1 MTPPSTGVAFVA
13 DDANPRAV
21 EAARELRR
29 EHRFVAPETADVLVV
44 VGGDGFM
51 LRQLHRALL
60 ERDDVA
66 LYGLNRGTVG
76 FLMNTYRP
84 DRLMERIA
92 AAETT
97 VVHPIELTAADPS
110 GRDHREL
117 AINEI
122 ALLRSSPQSARLALH
137 VDGDTVLEELTGDGM
152 IVATSAGSTAYNRS
166 AGGPVVPLDAEL
178 LAVTPLAGFLPRG
191 WSGALLSASAHLTID
206 NLDPDKRP
214 VTATADG
221 RQLPEVVRVEV
232 RTRLD
237 LPLRLLFDP
246 GHGLE
251 RRILEEQF
259 RG

>member
-1 MTPPSTGVAFVA
+1 MVTAAGGIGLLA
-13 DDANPRAV
+13 DDANPRATEV
-21 EAARELRR
+21 ADELRR
-29 EHRFVAPETADVLVV
+29 EHRFEDPGAADVLVA

-51 LRQLHRALL
+51 LRQLHRVLTD
-60 ERDDVA
+60 RDDVA
-66 LYGLNRGTVG
+66 LYGVNRGTVG

-84 DRLMERIA
+84 DGLIDRIA

-97 VVHPIELTAADPS
+97 VVHPIELTATDRS
-110 GRDHREL
+110 GREHREL

-122 ALLRSSPQSARLALH
+122 ALLRASPQSARLALA
-137 VDGDTVLEELTGDGM
+137 VDGETVLDELTGDGV
-152 IVATSAGSTAYNRS
+152 IVSTSAGSTAYNRS
-166 AGGPVVPLDAEL
+166 AGGPVIPLDAEL

-191 WSGALLSASAHLTID
+191 WSGALLSARAHLTID

-221 RQLPEVVRVEV
+221 RQLPEVVRVQV